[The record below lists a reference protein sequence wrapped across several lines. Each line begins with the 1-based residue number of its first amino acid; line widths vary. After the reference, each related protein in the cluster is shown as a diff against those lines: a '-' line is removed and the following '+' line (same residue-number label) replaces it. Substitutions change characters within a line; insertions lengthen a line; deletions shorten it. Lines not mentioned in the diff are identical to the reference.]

1 MTAKQA
7 AVPAQ
12 AEERRRRIIER
23 EIPAELRDDLL
34 VLSRAIHADPE
45 LAYQEHRAVQRIVA
59 LLRKYGHEVELGIGG
74 LPTAFR
80 ARIGPP
86 GRSAAL
92 LAEYDALPEI
102 GHACGHNLIAMS
114 NVGAFLLAG
123 LNARGQKLAHGIEL
137 IGTPAEESGGGKLDL
152 LDAGVF
158 KDTIA
163 ALSSHPSSDAFW
175 SCGGASLGITAFRV
189 RFHGVAAH
197 AAVSPDQGKN
207 ALNGAIRL
215 FIGVDG
221 WRQHLPSDA
230 RVHGIITKGGAAQN
244 IIPDLAEADFG
255 VRAKELAT
263 LEAMVEQ
270 FKRIAE
276 GAALQTDTTVEI
288 EESMRMYQPVK
299 ADERIT
305 ELLAATLEGLEETVE
320 RGAFVWASTDFG
332 NVSQAMAA
340 DYISFP
346 VADAETPGHSIAF
359 REAAGRA
366 VGEANALATAIALA
380 RAATP
385 TRQVFAAT

>member
-1 MTAKQA
+1 MPPSSSGRA
-7 AVPAQ
+7 AA
-12 AEERRRRIIER
+12 RRRALIER
-23 EIPAELRDDLL
+23 EIPAGLRDDLL

-45 LAYQEHRAVQRIVA
+45 VAYQEHRAVQRIVT

-74 LPTAFR
+74 VPTAFR
-80 ARIGPP
+80 ARIGPR

-102 GHACGHNLIAMS
+102 GHACGHNLIALS
-114 NVGAFLLAG
+114 NVGAFLLA
-123 LNARGQKLAHGIEL
+123 AAAKPKHGIEL

-152 LDAGVF
+152 LEAGVF
-158 KDTIA
+158 KDTTA

-175 SCGGASLGITAFRV
+175 SCGGASLGVTAFRV
-189 RFHGVAAH
+189 RYRGVAAH

-207 ALNGAIRL
+207 ALSGVIRL

-255 VRAKELAT
+255 LRAKEPAT
-263 LEAMVEQ
+263 LQAMVER
-270 FKRIAE
+270 FKGIAE
-276 GAALQTDTTVEI
+276 GAALQTETTVEV

-299 ADERIT
+299 PDARVT
-305 ELLAATLEGLEETVE
+305 ETILAALAEVGESAE

-332 NVSQAMAA
+332 NVSQALPA

-346 VADAETPGHSIAF
+346 VDERDTPGHSIAF
-359 REAAGRA
+359 RDAAARSI
-366 VGEANALATAIALA
+366 GETNALVTAVALA
-380 RAATP
+380 WAAARP
-385 TRQVFAAT
+385 L